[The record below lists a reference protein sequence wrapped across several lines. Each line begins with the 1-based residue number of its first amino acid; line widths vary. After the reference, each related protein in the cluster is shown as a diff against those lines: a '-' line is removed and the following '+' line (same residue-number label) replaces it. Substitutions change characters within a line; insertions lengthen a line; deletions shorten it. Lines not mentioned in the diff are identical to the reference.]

1 LRVGESEPSSNRGDE
16 LKFEFIERV
25 NPSSNS
31 DSAPLVREA
40 AGLAAPLPGR
50 TSRPM
55 GEFLHWPKPLKTPRE

>member
-40 AGLAAPLPGR
+40 AGLAAASTGADEPANGR
-50 TSRPM
+50 ISA
-55 GEFLHWPKPLKTPRE
+55 LA